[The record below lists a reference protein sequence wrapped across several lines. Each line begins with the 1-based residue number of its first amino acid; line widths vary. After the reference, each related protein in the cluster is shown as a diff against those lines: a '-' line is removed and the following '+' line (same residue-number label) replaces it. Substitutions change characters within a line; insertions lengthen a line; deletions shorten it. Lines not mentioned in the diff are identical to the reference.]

1 MLYFILVCVF
11 LLFLAL
17 VATGYWISNL
27 IMYPPRQRLYSSPED
42 YGLAFEDVDFKSQ
55 DGLELKG
62 WWIPAVA
69 SGHTSSPAIIL
80 LHPMFGNR
88 QGFTARHGSLRR
100 LRTDVDLIKVARGF
114 HQAGYA
120 VLMFDFRGHG
130 AGQAG
135 RCAGGLTEDQD
146 VRGAVDYVFERIA
159 AEVPAKETPQVG
171 LVGFGLG
178 ASAAIAAVGREKG
191 GAEVF
196 RVFSGDSEGGAGLIE
211 IQPANVKKLRFL
223 VAIQPASLSALL
235 RGYISDTFAPLSIVL
250 VPLVNRFCVWRGGY
264 PLGDAL
270 LLKYARQV
278 NVPVLYVQASQDP
291 WSGAQQVQKLFQATA
306 GPKKI
311 WWIEGA
317 LRRQET
323 YNYVDD
329 HLEDVLAFAAEHIK
343 CWQGY

>member
-27 IMYPPRQRLYSSPED
+27 IMYPPLQRLYSSPED

-135 RCAGGLTEDQD
+135 RCAGGLT
-146 VRGAVDYVFERIA
+146 
-159 AEVPAKETPQVG
+159 
-171 LVGFGLG
+171 
-178 ASAAIAAVGREKG
+178 
-191 GAEVF
+191 
-196 RVFSGDSEGGAGLIE
+196 
-211 IQPANVKKLRFL
+211 
-223 VAIQPASLSALL
+223 
-235 RGYISDTFAPLSIVL
+235 
-250 VPLVNRFCVWRGGY
+250 
-264 PLGDAL
+264 
-270 LLKYARQV
+270 
-278 NVPVLYVQASQDP
+278 
-291 WSGAQQVQKLFQATA
+291 
-306 GPKKI
+306 
-311 WWIEGA
+311 
-317 LRRQET
+317 
-323 YNYVDD
+323 
-329 HLEDVLAFAAEHIK
+329 
-343 CWQGY
+343 